1 MPKHPHPGPAE
12 GSLGILVVDDQSAVR
27 VGIARLIACAPLPLR
42 AVITAIDTADA
53 LRSVARMKPQIVVL
67 DVDLGG
73 EDGLALIP
81 HLPAGTRVL
90 VISSHGDTATR
101 TRARELGACAFV
113 EKLAPAAVL
122 ISALLDVA
130 APYLREDKPPTAQGT
145 SSRA

>member
-1 MPKHPHPGPAE
+1 MPKHPTPGLAE
-12 GSLGILVVDDQSAVR
+12 GSLGILIVDDQSAVR
-27 VGIARLIACAPLPLR
+27 LGVARLIACAPLPLR
-42 AVITAIDTADA
+42 AVVTAANTADA

-81 HLPAGTRVL
+81 QLPAGTSVL
-90 VISSHGDTATR
+90 VLSSHGDNATR

-130 APYLREDKPPTAQGT
+130 APHLGEDKPPTPQGT
-145 SSRA
+145 SSRV